1 MESLATLDGP
11 MSYYILKIEEFER
24 AFKLNN
30 VADIDNISFD
40 IVL

>member
-11 MSYYILKIEEFER
+11 MSYYSLKIEELER
-24 AFKLNN
+24 AFKRNN